1 MAKYPVTYDQYS
13 RPVDPGLDCSGSP
26 SMAKQ
31 EFKEECD
38 LNNIVRKYV
47 QTGQLPE
54 SIIGTYEDFSDA
66 PSFFDAQVV
75 LARADAQFS
84 ALTAEVRSR
93 FDNDPGQFLE
103 FVSDRA
109 NFTEARS
116 LGLLSKEGELAA
128 DAAAAAAAAPVVPAK
143 VS

>member
-1 MAKYPVTYDQYS
+1 MAKYPVTLDQYS

-31 EFKEECD
+31 EFKDDCN

-54 SIIGTYEDFSDA
+54 SIIGTYDDFSDA
-66 PSFFDAQVV
+66 PDFFAAQLV

-84 ALTAEVRSR
+84 AMPAEVRSR
-93 FDNDPGQFLE
+93 FDNDPGEFLE
-103 FVSDRA
+103 FLSDRA
-109 NFTEARS
+109 NFAEARKM
-116 LGLLSKEGELAA
+116 GLLSKESQDAA
-128 DAAAAAAAAPVVPAK
+128 DVAAAAAVASVVPAK